1 MWLLKIFGMFMIF
14 LACSIGGILK
24 ARLIAVR
31 TEVLRKTAR
40 SLSDLAERIRLS
52 GGEIAELLNLC
63 FKDIKIAETEGGFI
77 ALDCDLNE
85 EDSALLNEFL
95 KGLGM
100 SDSQS
105 EYNRAIGYSSLFE
118 NKFKEAQKDS
128 KSLCKLYKSLGVLS
142 GIFICIFFL

>member
-1 MWLLKIFGMFMIF
+1 MSKIEK
-14 LACSIGGILK
+14 LK
-24 ARLIAVR
+24 AGELQ
-31 TEVLRKTAR
+31 EL
-40 SLSDLAERIRLS
+40 LS
-52 GGEIAELLNLC
+52 LLNLC